1 MIRFHLDFLRNID
14 TRGELFYEEK
24 FIRNAVRRYE
34 YVWIP
39 LVHKLTSD
47 DSTISDLDIAPPLGM
62 FHIFVSFQLKPVLFF
77 EIVEIQNYIT

>member
-14 TRGELFYEEK
+14 ARGELFYDEK
-24 FIRNAVRRYE
+24 FIQNAIRRYE

-47 DSTISDLDIAPPLGM
+47 DSTISDFDIAPPLGM
-62 FHIFVSFQLKPVLFF
+62 L
-77 EIVEIQNYIT
+77 